1 MVYETIEP
9 PLLYPRVEWLR
20 RRDLNPHR
28 LVYKTSALH
37 SFELRRIKDF
47 GGLEESRTL
56 TSSLQD
62 YDAACY
68 ITSPK
73 WKMVAEARI
82 ELAPSG
88 L

>member
-20 RRDLNPHR
+20 RRDLNPQP

-37 SFELRRIKDF
+37 AFELRRIRNF
-47 GGLEESRTL
+47 SGLEESRTL
-56 TSSLQD
+56 TRSLQD

-68 ITSPK
+68 ITSPE
-73 WKMVAEARI
+73 WKLVAEAGI